1 MKAKI
6 SVGLVITIGLIISA
20 CGREQVPEAT
30 STPLP
35 TNLPTSI
42 PAPSSTAT
50 TIPTQTSTPIPVSLV
65 YNPVPRWMILD
76 QPFNDVEI
84 LGETWNYTNDR
95 WGETY
100 ACIDY
105 TREKEPYLFFEQCFA
120 LTQPTLTFEI
130 QRDAFLNDGFESL
143 EPGTTFGDVGQISLL
158 AKRLEDNSGK
168 GVKIIEL
175 IGVDEYLLLVEMN
188 MATDDTSALQSIYE
202 KEAAD
207 IVNYALKNML
217 EKAHLVP
224 RPTPTPLSLTQESFQ
239 TTFGNKLITELEA
252 STLYEGTW
260 EALSDFIDPEN
271 PMVCRDFEDRTN
283 ADVLWV
289 GFSNCIIL
297 HHPDFNFDGFV
308 ESKKGPENVFL
319 ESSHQYDNKFF
330 LYGQFKGHT
339 YFHAWMLDEEYLY
352 YVVLESR
359 TIGEAKVENL
369 FTKEVD
375 DFIYAVL
382 MLNVEK

>member
-1 MKAKI
+1 MEPMKAKI
-6 SVGLVITIGLIISA
+6 RIILVTIIGFVISG
-20 CGREQVPEAT
+20 CGQGQVPKA
-30 STPLP
+30 SLTP
-35 TNLPTSI
+35 LPTSI
-42 PAPSSTAT
+42 PSLAAT
-50 TIPTQTSTPIPVSLV
+50 PVIPLNSTPIPVSLA
-65 YNPVPRWMILD
+65 YEPIPRWMILD
-76 QPFNDVEI
+76 QPFNNVEI
-84 LGETWNYTNDR
+84 LGEKWNYTNDR
-95 WGETY
+95 WGDTY

-105 TREKEPYLFFEQCFA
+105 TREQEPYLFFEQCFA
-120 LTQPTLTFEI
+120 LTQPDLTFEI

-143 EPGTTFGDVGQISLL
+143 EPSTTFGNVGQISLL

-168 GVKIIEL
+168 GVKIFEL
-175 IGVDEYLLLVEMN
+175 IGVDKYLLLVEMN
-188 MATDDTSALQSIYE
+188 MATDDTSPLQSIYE

-207 IVNYALKNML
+207 IINYALANML
-217 EKAHLVP
+217 EKAHLTP
-224 RPTPTPLSLTQESFQ
+224 RPTATPLSPTQEGFQ
-239 TTFGNKLITELEA
+239 ATLSNKLITELEA

-260 EALSDFIDPEN
+260 EALGDFIDSEN

-297 HHPDFNFDGFV
+297 HHPNFNFDDFV
-308 ESKKGPENVFL
+308 ESKKESENVFL
-319 ESSHQYDNKFF
+319 ESNHQYDDKFF
-330 LYGQFKGHT
+330 LYGQFNGHT
-339 YFHAWMLDEEYLY
+339 YFHAWMLDEEHLY

-375 DFIYAVL
+375 DFIYSVL